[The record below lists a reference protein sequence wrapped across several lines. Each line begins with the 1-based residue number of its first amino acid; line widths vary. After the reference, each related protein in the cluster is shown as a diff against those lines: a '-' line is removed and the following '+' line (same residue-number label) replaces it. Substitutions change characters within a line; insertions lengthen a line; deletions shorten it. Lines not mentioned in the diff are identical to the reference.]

1 MIRVL
6 GAYILYF
13 NALVMLLL
21 LIKGI
26 KKGVFDNEENE

>member
-6 GAYILYF
+6 VSYILYF
-13 NALVMLLL
+13 NALVMSMFLF
-21 LIKGI
+21 IGF